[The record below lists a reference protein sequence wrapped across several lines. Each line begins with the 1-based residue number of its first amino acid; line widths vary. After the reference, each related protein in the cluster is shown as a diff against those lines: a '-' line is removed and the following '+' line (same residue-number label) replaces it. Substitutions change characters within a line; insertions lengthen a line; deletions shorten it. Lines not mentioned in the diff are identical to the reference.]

1 MDPISIA
8 IAAINGLRLVLNNP
22 ALGGGSSLRLDQASE
37 VLGLLGTLL
46 SEGESAYE
54 ELKALTTVI
63 EDMAAAGRGP
73 TRVEWDAMRARGQ
86 DAHDRLQAVKE
97 ELLEEDATPEP
108 APEAEPAPEETETGS
123 DPESEPEA
131 PGSV

>member
-22 ALGGGSSLRLDQASE
+22 ALGGGSSLRFDQASE

-54 ELKALTTVI
+54 ELKTLTAVI
-63 EDMAAAGRGP
+63 EDMAANGRGP
-73 TRVEWDAMRARGQ
+73 TRAEWDVMRARGQ

-97 ELLEEDATPEP
+97 ELIEEDATPEP
-108 APEAEPAPEETETGS
+108 APETEPETEAETGS
-123 DPESEPEA
+123 DPEGEA
-131 PGSV
+131 NENPGSV